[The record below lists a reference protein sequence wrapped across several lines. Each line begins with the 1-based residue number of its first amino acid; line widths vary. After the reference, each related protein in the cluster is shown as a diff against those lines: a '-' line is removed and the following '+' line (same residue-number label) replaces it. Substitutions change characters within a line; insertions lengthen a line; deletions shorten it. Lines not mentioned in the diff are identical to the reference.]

1 MKTRIPELRKA
12 RKISQEELARSVGVT
27 RQTITSIEVGKYTAS
42 LVLAY
47 KIAKYFNLMIEEVFD
62 FEEELNKHYKDF
74 VYGYQTGLSFS
85 LLIFP
90 CINLISNFF
99 LAKNKTKLVN
109 KYINHHDE
117 RKLFIYDKIGN
128 NSVFILEI
136 TSMALASIIAPLYSF
151 DLLLGIITCIFII
164 MIIRVY
170 LYFYY
175 NRKY

>member
-1 MKTRIPELRKA
+1 MDKRITLALEDLKKTNYYMIGL
-12 RKISQEELARSVGVT
+12 ILVSLTLIILLSNNVLSVN
-27 RQTITSIEVGKYTAS
+27 S
-42 LVLAY
+42 
-47 KIAKYFNLMIEEVFD
+47 N
-62 FEEELNKHYKDF
+62 NKHYKDF
-74 VYGYQTGLSFS
+74 VYGYLTGLSFS

>member
-1 MKTRIPELRKA
+1 MDKRVTLALEDLKKTNYYMIGL
-12 RKISQEELARSVGVT
+12 ILVSLTLIILLSNNVLSVN
-27 RQTITSIEVGKYTAS
+27 S
-42 LVLAY
+42 
-47 KIAKYFNLMIEEVFD
+47 N
-62 FEEELNKHYKDF
+62 NKHYKDF

-109 KYINHHDE
+109 KYINHDE

-136 TSMALASIIAPLYSF
+136 TSMALAYIIAPLYSF

>member
-1 MKTRIPELRKA
+1 MDKRVTLALEDLKKTNYYMIGL
-12 RKISQEELARSVGVT
+12 ILVSLTLIILLSNNVLSVN
-27 RQTITSIEVGKYTAS
+27 S
-42 LVLAY
+42 
-47 KIAKYFNLMIEEVFD
+47 N
-62 FEEELNKHYKDF
+62 NKHYKDF

-151 DLLLGIITCIFII
+151 DLSLGIITCIFII